1 MNQIKYQ
8 SEAKAQKA
16 KVESAKAKIEYEG
29 ELRRTVMAEIREE
42 AIRELETSKAFED
55 SSFEERNGDV
65 YAEPINRETLQEQ
78 GGRNS

>member
-1 MNQIKYQ
+1 M
-8 SEAKAQKA
+8 
-16 KVESAKAKIEYEG
+16 
-29 ELRRTVMAEIREE
+29 TEIREE

-78 GGRNS
+78 GGRNR